1 MNSIFMKVLAITCLF
16 ICLTGCWGSHE
27 LTDYG
32 FLMGVSL
39 DQTKDGRIEL
49 NAHVYSP
56 IQTIGGAA
64 SSGKQ
69 AYTTIKTVNK
79 SVMETFRTIPLY
91 LGRKAQGSHMRV
103 VLIGEQFAKKND
115 LGEIL
120 DLFYRDHEIQLSTL
134 IIITKGKA
142 SDYWK
147 NKPVIERTMG
157 QQLRTIIESSSKYS
171 AKIKQSTL
179 LDVAL
184 QLNSKGKTA
193 IIPYLKSTKKKPIVP
208 YGSGVA
214 IIRKGKMVDHLS
226 SNDTEKILILTNE
239 SKNGIIEF
247 PCLDGGNKKNIKM
260 EVLEPLSLKTKV
272 LPEFTKHLP
281 KVRISTKIDGLIS
294 ELHCSSITTNKDVKK
309 LEVHI
314 EKTMKKELAA
324 VIARLQ
330 EKKMDVIDIGNTVY
344 KKDPALWKKREKDW
358 DNIFAN
364 IQFVIDVEVNIKG
377 TSMILGETISEE

>member
-1 MNSIFMKVLAITCLF
+1 
-16 ICLTGCWGSHE
+16 
-27 LTDYG
+27 
-32 FLMGVSL
+32 
-39 DQTKDGRIEL
+39 
-49 NAHVYSP
+49 
-56 IQTIGGAA
+56 
-64 SSGKQ
+64 
-69 AYTTIKTVNK
+69 
-79 SVMETFRTIPLY
+79 
-91 LGRKAQGSHMRV
+91 
-103 VLIGEQFAKKND
+103 
-115 LGEIL
+115 
-120 DLFYRDHEIQLSTL
+120 
-134 IIITKGKA
+134 
-142 SDYWK
+142 
-147 NKPVIERTMG
+147 MG

-294 ELHCSSITTNKDVKK
+294 ELHCSYNHK
-309 LEVHI
+309 
-314 EKTMKKELAA
+314 
-324 VIARLQ
+324 
-330 EKKMDVIDIGNTVY
+330 
-344 KKDPALWKKREKDW
+344 
-358 DNIFAN
+358 
-364 IQFVIDVEVNIKG
+364 
-377 TSMILGETISEE
+377 